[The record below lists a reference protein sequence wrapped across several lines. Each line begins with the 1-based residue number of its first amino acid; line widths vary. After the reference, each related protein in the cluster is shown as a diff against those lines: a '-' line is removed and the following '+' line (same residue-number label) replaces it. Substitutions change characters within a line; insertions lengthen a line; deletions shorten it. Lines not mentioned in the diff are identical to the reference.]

1 VDQTYLDCT
10 LQEHIMEESR
20 EGMYFDGFIWRS
32 HDEAPVERETR
43 TDVVYDLSS
52 REREVLGMMPS
63 KLTAKQMA
71 ASLGISHRTV
81 QFHMDSMYWKLGCS
95 GRDARTQACNKGR
108 KLGYIK

>member
-1 VDQTYLDCT
+1 MADAP
-10 LQEHIMEESR
+10 
-20 EGMYFDGFIWRS
+20 EGMYFDGFKWRS
-32 HDEAPVERETR
+32 HDEALEEKESR
-43 TDVVYDLSS
+43 TDVVYELSD
-52 REREVLGMMPS
+52 RERQILGMMPS

>member
-1 VDQTYLDCT
+1 MADAN
-10 LQEHIMEESR
+10 
-20 EGMYFDGFIWRS
+20 EGMYFDGFKWRS
-32 HDEAPVERETR
+32 YDEAPEEKDVR
-43 TDVVYDLSS
+43 TDVVYELSD
-52 REREVLGMMPS
+52 RERQILGMMPS